1 MNPQLEMILWVSQPL
16 LQFLVM
22 GTMLKRKLHRTFPVF
37 FAYIVSQVVTFL
49 LLFPIHLWGGYA
61 MYFYAYW
68 ICESISLVI
77 GFMVIHEIFLDVFRT
92 YHTLKDLGSV
102 LFKWA
107 SLVMLLVAAVV
118 MAASPTSKD
127 PFLQSIF
134 TLQRCIQVIQC
145 GLILFLLVFCK
156 YLGVSWRQHSFG
168 ISLGFGASAGVELL
182 MVGLLASG
190 HVKAPMVNLADMFS
204 CNASIIVWLGYMAAK
219 SQRREVSGPAL
230 MTQRWE
236 QGLTDLRHSGSDDS
250 LIPMFEG
257 MVDRAFSKTPTDWSP
272 IDVEA
277 DAEQKESQSV
287 PAYARK
293 AVSPNLSGIA

>member
-16 LQFLVM
+16 LQLLVM
-22 GTMLKRKLHRTFPVF
+22 GIMLKRKLHRTFPVF
-37 FAYIVSQVVTFL
+37 FAYIVSQILTFL
-49 LLFPIHLWGGYA
+49 VVFPIHQWGGYV
-61 MYFYAYW
+61 MYFYAFW
-68 ICESISLVI
+68 ISETISLVI
-77 GFMVIHEIFLDVFRT
+77 CFMVIHEIFLDVFRA

-107 SLVMLLVAAVV
+107 GLVMLLVAAVI

-127 PFLQSIF
+127 PLLQSIL

-168 ISLGFGASAGVELL
+168 IALGFGGYAGLELI
-182 MVGLLASG
+182 MVGMFASG
-190 HVKAPMVNLADMFS
+190 HIKLPAMNMADMLAFNIS
-204 CNASIIVWLGYMAAK
+204 NLVWLGYVAAK
-219 SQRREVSGPAL
+219 SQRREVSNTAL

-236 QGLTDLRHSGSDDS
+236 QGLADLRHSGSDDS

-257 MVDRAFSKTPTDWSP
+257 MVDRAFSKTPSDWSP
-272 IDVEA
+272 LHEEIPA
-277 DAEQKESQSV
+277 KPSEQQSI
-287 PAYARK
+287 PYARK
-293 AVSPNLSGIA
+293 AVSADLSGIA